1 MKISHLYKAEII
13 NIMSDS
19 QEYISE
25 EDIKGLAIVFKSTG
39 IS

>member
-13 NIMSDS
+13 NATSDS

-25 EDIKGLAIVFKSTG
+25 VDIKGLAVIFKSTG